1 MRNRVE
7 HLADLTVAAFVNHDR
22 QHRLLASCGFEDL
35 VQTDTRRG
43 GPPPVNHHAAPE
55 ALETVPIRNAANLNV
70 ILALDLVARMREMRG
85 EITVTRQQQ
94 QSLGVEVEAPD
105 RVDVFANAA
114 FFQEVYYGGA
124 VLRVRT
130 AGDVAARL
138 VHQDIDSSAGR
149 LDAPAIDA
157 DVVVLRVSLRTQ
169 LGDCL
174 AVHRH
179 AALPDQLF
187 GCAA

>member
-22 QHRLLASCGFEDL
+22 QHRLLASCGFENL

-138 VHQDIDSSAGR
+138 VQE
-149 LDAPAIDA
+149 
-157 DVVVLRVSLRTQ
+157 DVLVGFGARKPT
-169 LGDCL
+169 
-174 AVHRH
+174 AVDFD
-179 AALPDQLF
+179 LVD
-187 GCAA
+187 